1 MSCKVSF
8 LAKHRER
15 PYSRDVRIIELNIRS
30 IRESGQHS
38 FVSSLTRRATLLS
51 MHTES
56 YETVIGGKP
65 LIAQFTDLADQAHG
79 SAIIR
84 YGNTTVL
91 ATAVMSGKR
100 REGGEFFPLTVDFE
114 ERFYATGQIL
124 GSRFMRREGRPSDIA
139 VLSGRIIDRTIRPL
153 FDQRIRN
160 EVQIVITVLSI
171 DKDEPDVLGVNAASI
186 ALATSDIPWGGP
198 VSAVR
203 VARQNGVWVTLPP
216 FRVEEGMDIIEGD
229 CELVVCGKDGNVNMI
244 EMGGKE
250 IPEDIVM
257 EGLTYASNEIEKLQ
271 RFQEEIIA
279 KRGKAK
285 RTVEVEEVSEEIK
298 ALFAEKIAPKL
309 EETVFFEA
317 GRAREYALMDEWMG
331 YVKEHEGMNTS
342 VAADYFD
349 EQVNELLHHM
359 AINKDRRPDGRNFDQ
374 VRPLFAQAGGV
385 SPVLHGSGIFYRG
398 GTHVLS
404 VLTLGGPTDAQIIE
418 GMEVQEKKR
427 YMHHYNFPPFSSGET
442 GRMGGMNRRA
452 IGHGALAE
460 KALLPVLPPKEA
472 FPYTIRIV
480 SESMASNGSTSMA
493 SVCGSTLALMDAGVP
508 IKEPVAGIASGLMME
523 SPEKYKVL
531 TDIQGPEDHHGDMD
545 FKVAGT
551 KNGVTAIQM
560 DVKVDGIPLPILKE
574 AFVKARDARHAILS
588 VMATAIPT
596 PRPDI
601 SPYAPKIVSIKIK
614 PDQIGMVIG
623 SGGKT
628 INEIRDKTG
637 AEIEIE
643 DDGTVFITGKGGAA
657 EAAKK
662 IIEEMTH
669 EYVEGE
675 MFHGVVTRLMDFGAF
690 VKIGE
695 NAEGLV
701 HVSEVAGFRIERV
714 SDYLKPGMEVPVVV
728 KEVDEKGRI
737 NLSIRRANKDFI
749 QPNERDAK
757 IISEHRRV

>member
-1 MSCKVSF
+1 
-8 LAKHRER
+8 
-15 PYSRDVRIIELNIRS
+15 
-30 IRESGQHS
+30 
-38 FVSSLTRRATLLS
+38 

-56 YETVIGGKP
+56 YEVVIGGKP
-65 LIAQFTDLADQAHG
+65 LIAQFTNLTDQAHG
-79 SAIIR
+79 SVIIR

-100 REGGEFFPLTVDFE
+100 REGGDFFPLTVDFE

-124 GSRFMRREGRPSDIA
+124 GSRFMRREGRPSDVA

-160 EVQIVITVLSI
+160 EVQVVLTVLSL

-186 ALATSDIPWGGP
+186 ALATSDIPWDGP
-198 VSAVR
+198 VSAIR

-216 FRVEEGMDIIEGD
+216 FRVEEGKEVVEGD

-244 EMGGKE
+244 EMGGSE
-250 IPEDIVM
+250 IPEAAVM
-257 EGLTYASNEIEKLQ
+257 EGLTYASQEIEKLQ
-271 RFQEEIIA
+271 AFQKEIIA

-285 RTVEVEEVSEEIK
+285 RTVTVEEVTPEIK
-298 ALFAEKIAPKL
+298 ALFAQAVAPKL
-309 EETVFFEA
+309 VETIFFEA
-317 GRAREYALMDEWMG
+317 GRAREYALMEEWLTL
-331 YVKEHEGMNTS
+331 VKTHEAMNAA
-342 VAADYFD
+342 VAAEYFD
-349 EQVNELLHHM
+349 DQVNELLHKK
-359 AINKDRRPDGRNFDQ
+359 AIEENKRPDGRTFDE

-385 SPVLHGSGIFYRG
+385 SPVLHGTGIFYRG

-460 KALLPVLPPKEA
+460 KALLPVLPDKEV

-493 SVCGSTLALMDAGVP
+493 SVCGSTLSLMDAGVP

-523 SPEKYKVL
+523 TPTKYKVL

-560 DVKVDGIPLPILKE
+560 DVKVGGIPLPILTE
-574 AFVKARDARHAILS
+574 AFEKARLARLQILQ
-588 VMATAIPT
+588 VMATAIAA
-596 PRPDI
+596 PRADI
-601 SPYAPKIVSIKIK
+601 SPVAPKIVTAKIR

-623 SGGKT
+623 GGGKT
-628 INEIRDKTG
+628 INEIRDRTG
-637 AEIEIE
+637 AEIDIE
-643 DDGTVFITGKGGAA
+643 DDGTVFITGKNGAA

-662 IIEEMTH
+662 IIEDMTH
-669 EYVEGE
+669 EYVAGE

-695 NAEGLV
+695 TAEGLV
-701 HVSEVAGFRIERV
+701 HVSEIAGFRIDRV
-714 SDYLKPGMEVPVVV
+714 SDYVTVGMEVPVVV

-737 NLSIRRANKDFI
+737 NLSIKRADANFI
-749 QPNERDAK
+749 KPNERDAK
-757 IISEHRRV
+757 VIQEHRGQ

>member
-1 MSCKVSF
+1 
-8 LAKHRER
+8 
-15 PYSRDVRIIELNIRS
+15 
-30 IRESGQHS
+30 
-38 FVSSLTRRATLLS
+38 

-65 LIAQFTDLADQAHG
+65 LIVQFTDLADQAHG
-79 SAIIR
+79 SVIVR

-100 REGGEFFPLTVDFE
+100 REGGDFFPLTVDFE

-160 EVQIVITVLSI
+160 EVQVVITVLSI

-216 FRVEEGMDIIEGD
+216 FRVEEGMDVIEGD

-250 IPEDIVM
+250 IPEDVVM
-257 EGLTYASNEIEKLQ
+257 EGLAYASNEIEKLQ
-271 RFQEEIIA
+271 RFQQEIIA

-298 ALFAEKIAPKL
+298 ALFAEKIAHKL
-309 EETVFFEA
+309 ETTIFFEA

-331 YVKEHEGMNTS
+331 YVKEHENMSAS

-349 EQVNELLHHM
+349 DQVNELLHHM
-359 AINKDRRPDGRNFDQ
+359 AIHKDRRPDGRNFDQ
-374 VRPLFAQAGGV
+374 VRPLFAQAGGL

-404 VLTLGGPTDAQIIE
+404 VLTLGGPTDAQIVE

-460 KALLPVLPPKEA
+460 KALLPVLPPKET

-523 SPEKYKVL
+523 SSEHYKVL

-574 AFVKARDARHAILS
+574 AFAKARAARHSILA
-588 VMATAIPT
+588 VMTTAIPT

-601 SPYAPKIVSIKIK
+601 SPYAPKIVSIMIK

-701 HVSEVAGFRIERV
+701 HVSEIAGFRIERV
-714 SDYLKPGMEVPVVV
+714 SDYLKIGMEVPVVV

-749 QPNERDAK
+749 KPNERDAK